1 MPTVGKIGSADLCS
15 WKPVGENRQRRFFDE
30 HGLDARLSRPGRK
43 HRQGIALAKQGLFSH
58 SGQCWNRQR
67 RRNRQSRQNRQRRHN
82 RQQVLTMS
90 LDGRT
95 AYDPAARNE
104 SFNSLPYQHN
114 SRCVVRYLRR
124 RDLFLPGMAGCDYP
138 AASFKSLP
146 YRLQLLMGGLEA
158 CHGGEGRRR
167 P

>member
-1 MPTVGKIGSADLCS
+1 MLESAARTNEVLFRQIGNVGKIGSADLCS
-15 WKPVGENRQRRFFDE
+15 W
-30 HGLDARLSRPGRK
+30 RPY
-43 HRQGIALAKQGLFSH
+43 QL
-58 SGQCWNRQR
+58 
-67 RRNRQSRQNRQRRHN
+67 
-82 RQQVLTMS
+82 
-90 LDGRT
+90 
-95 AYDPAARNE
+95 AARNE

-114 SRCVVRYLRR
+114 SRCVVRYLGR